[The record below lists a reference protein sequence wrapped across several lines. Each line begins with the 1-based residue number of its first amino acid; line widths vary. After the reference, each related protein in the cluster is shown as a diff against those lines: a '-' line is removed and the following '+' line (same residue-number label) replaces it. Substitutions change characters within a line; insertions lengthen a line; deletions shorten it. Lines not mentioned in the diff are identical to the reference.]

1 MLHHDN
7 NTHRHVGSEPVQLA
21 PNVLR
26 LVAGGSPTLPLP
38 PPAARN
44 PDPVACARAFI

>member
-7 NTHRHVGSEPVQLA
+7 NADRRVGPGPIQLA
-21 PNVLR
+21 PSVLR

-44 PDPVACARAFI
+44 PDPVPWARAFI